1 MAQVWPIWLVW
12 HSMVRV
18 ILRLYCIVGPY
29 LYDMSYA
36 NMAWICRPI
45 LRFLLF
51 VIVLEFVACYLIC
64 LRGSNADFWIFDPRN
79 AFSSLFWLFVRLSV
93 VLQPLFLRLCMA
105 VLFGILLMCNEVCNF
120 SQFSLFDFSRCL
132 TFLRLLYKS
141 NFRDVPMFWDFLCK
155 SNFRDV
161 PTFWDLIYAMSQ
173 FFETFCAR

>member
-1 MAQVWPIWLVW
+1 
-12 HSMVRV
+12 
-18 ILRLYCIVGPY
+18 
-29 LYDMSYA
+29 
-36 NMAWICRPI
+36 MAWICRPI

-120 SQFSLFDFSRCL
+120 SQFSLFDFSRCP

-141 NFRDVPMFWDFLCK
+141 NFRDVPIFWDFLCKSDLRDVPLFWDFLCK
-155 SNFRDV
+155 SNLRDV
-161 PTFWDLIYAMSQ
+161 PIFWDFLCRNNFRVTSVLRYFCTELQ
-173 FFETFCAR
+173 FVAT